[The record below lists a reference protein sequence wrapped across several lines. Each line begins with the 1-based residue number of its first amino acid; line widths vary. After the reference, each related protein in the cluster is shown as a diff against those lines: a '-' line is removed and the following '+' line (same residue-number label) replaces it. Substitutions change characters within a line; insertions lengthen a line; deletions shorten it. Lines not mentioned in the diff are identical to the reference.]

1 MKTWKTHLR
10 WMLHHIA
17 KSVLGYLWYKIQK
30 YNCKYKIQIEIQNTS
45 NPCSHLH
52 CTWHVNICPGQIP
65 QTEGIRLFHLTT
77 HLMMMMMMLMMMM
90 MMENKGFRLFT
101 WPLLSSCKPAENTC
115 QALNQFHFTVFLF
128 FLFVHIM
135 TFHVTQKLW
144 IPPKS
149 KANEKVQISQLEIVL
164 RNCKSLSTER

>member
-1 MKTWKTHLR
+1 MDVAPYRYKRTWVSL
-10 WMLHHIA
+10 
-17 KSVLGYLWYKIQK
+17 
-30 YNCKYKIQIEIQNTS
+30 IQNTKIQ
-45 NPCSHLH
+45 L
-52 CTWHVNICPGQIP
+52 QI
-65 QTEGIRLFHLTT
+65 QNTNWNT
-77 HLMMMMMMLMMMM
+77 
-90 MMENKGFRLFT
+90 KYKQ
-101 WPLLSSCKPAENTC
+101 PLLSLTLHLTCKHLPRANSADWRHSPFSLDHSFDDDDDDDDICWWWWRIKAFACSLDHCWALTC
-115 QALNQFHFTVFLF
+115 WKYLPGFEPVSFHRFMI